1 MFGHFATY
9 GPPSQYSKTFVS
21 LTSNLQVSLQIII
34 LLKDVLIKY
43 VIIIFSLFKLQRP
56 NHQENGSAL
65 LLPNVFLRK

>member
-34 LLKDVLIKY
+34 LLKDVLIEY
-43 VIIIFSLFKLQRP
+43 VIIISLFKLQRP

-65 LLPNVFLRK
+65 LLPDVFLRK